1 MQSAIKPIQP
11 HVFTRRQKTLSS
23 VANVNSAVGHT
34 VGIFG
39 GITIGVN
46 VAKAMDDTGINSG
59 ISIATGIISA
69 IAVMAGVSIATEAVS
84 GEIRKKADIPSPFSM
99 LCTAQHS
106 FDPVDYSSLLK
117 NIEEGDYDFM
127 SGDNQDDGDNSVPG
141 DAQEPE
147 NECDS

>member
-1 MQSAIKPIQP
+1 MQSTINPIQP
-11 HVFTRRQKTLSS
+11 HVFTKRQKTLSTVANTTS
-23 VANVNSAVGHT
+23 VAGHT
-34 VGIFG
+34 AGLFG
-39 GITIGVN
+39 GIVAGVN
-46 VAKAMDDTGINSG
+46 VAKAMDDNGINSG

-99 LCTAQHS
+99 LCSQTDFS
-106 FDPVDYSSLLK
+106 PEYYSSLLE

-127 SGDNQDDGDNSVPG
+127 SGDNQDDGANSVPG
-141 DAQEPE
+141 DAQESE